1 MWRNEGKEGL
11 YLRIAACI
19 KVLGSHNHISREL
32 PVGRED
38 GNFPRDGSG
47 SLEVVARDHAKE
59 REGGKEGEEERKE
72 EVNLI
77 QLPPKP
83 PSVLSFH
90 FYPLS
95 RTER

>member
-1 MWRNEGKEGL
+1 VWRNEGKEGL

-38 GNFPRDGSG
+38 GNFPRNGSG
-47 SLEVVARDHAKE
+47 SLGMVACDHAKE
-59 REGGKEGEEERKE
+59 REGGREGEEERKE
-72 EVNLI
+72 VVNLI

-83 PSVLSFH
+83 PPSFH